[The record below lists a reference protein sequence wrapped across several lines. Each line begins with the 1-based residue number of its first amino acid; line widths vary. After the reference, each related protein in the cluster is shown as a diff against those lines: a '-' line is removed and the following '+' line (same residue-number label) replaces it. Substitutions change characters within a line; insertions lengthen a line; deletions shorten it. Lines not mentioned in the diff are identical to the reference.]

1 MSLRERLEKQAK
13 AQEAGADP
21 SSAAAK
27 VDPYKDLKSA
37 IHERLVAELG
47 AEMLKKDGP
56 EDQAK
61 LRARVEEIANSVI
74 DEKSADLI
82 RSDRLRLVAEVIDE
96 VTGFGPITGLLL
108 DPTVSEIM
116 VNGPN
121 QVYVERKGKLVL
133 SDVTFRDS
141 DHVMHIIERIV
152 SPLGRRIDESSPM
165 VDARLPD
172 GSRVN
177 AIIPPISLKGP
188 CITIRKFS
196 KDPFTVGDLINFGT
210 LTVEMAKFLEAA
222 VKVRLNIVVSGG
234 TGSGKCV
241 TYETPIMVGSGDVVP
256 IGRLVEDKL
265 AARANV
271 FEPDGWVWCRGGEE
285 VISYDFATRRFVRAK
300 IQAYFRHRAPDELF
314 EVTTVSGRTV
324 TVTGEH
330 PFFVMRGGRIEEVR
344 AEELLPGEAIAV
356 PAPEGE
362 AVEGRPADLYEL
374 LEGIDG
380 LRVAGDPGLAVAL
393 ALGMARRRALAG
405 ARRLAAAQGGF
416 ACCDAQ
422 LVDGNAI
429 SVPEFAGLLKGFGM
443 SLGQLGEAHPD
454 RALTFTAGKGARG
467 GKARIPRS
475 TSPEL
480 MRFYGLVLAGGTVDT
495 DGVRFEAKDPALH
508 REFLES
514 GTKLFGVSG
523 YRSSSAARWSRI
535 RSEAVAVFLRD
546 VLGIPFGEGRTGR
559 KIPGWVHS
567 LTRDEVVAFLQGF
580 IGWWRQSCS
589 RGGIMAYSKEFA
601 SSLSFL
607 ALRAGL
613 WAELDHGPD
622 GWCVR
627 FFAECP
633 ACAAGYPG
641 LGWDPVAGV
650 RRVSGHGHRYVYDVT
665 VEGTH
670 NFVAGFGGMLAH
682 NTTTLN
688 VLSSFIPPDER
699 IVTIEDAAELQL
711 RQDHVVPLETRPP
724 NIEGKGA
731 ITMRDLVRNALR
743 MRPDRIVVGEVRGG
757 EALDMLQAMNTGH
770 DGSLTTGHA
779 NSPRDMLSRLE
790 TMVLMAGMELPV
802 RAIRE
807 QIASGIDLIVHQSRL
822 RDGSRKITA
831 ITEVVGMEGDI
842 ITLQDIFVF
851 EQRSVDERG
860 RVIGKFRATGI
871 RPKCADKFEAAGIH
885 LPSDIYAA
893 F

>member
-1 MSLRERLEKQAK
+1 MSLRERLEKQAR

-37 IHERLVAELG
+37 IHERIVAELG

-74 DEKSADLI
+74 DEKAPDLI

-108 DPTVSEIM
+108 DPTVNEIM

-133 SDVTFRDS
+133 SDVTFRDNE
-141 DHVMHIIERIV
+141 HVMHIIERMV

-222 VKVRLNIVVSGG
+222 VKVRLNIIVSGG

-241 TYETPIMVGSGDVVP
+241 TYDTPIMTGNGDIVP
-256 IGRLVEDKL
+256 IGRLVEGKL
-265 AARANV
+265 GERANV
-271 FEPDGWVWCRGGEE
+271 FEPDDWVWCRGGEE
-285 VISYDFATRRFVRAK
+285 IISYDFVRRRFVKARVC
-300 IQAYFRHRAPDELF
+300 AYFRHRAPAELF
-314 EVTTVSGRTV
+314 EVTTASGRTV

-330 PFFVMRGGRIEEVR
+330 PFFVMRGGRVEEVR
-344 AEELLPGEAIAV
+344 ADELLPGEAIAV
-356 PAPEGE
+356 PAPDGD

-374 LEGIDG
+374 LEN
-380 LRVAGDPGLAVAL
+380 AGDLSIAGEPGLAVAL
-393 ALGMARRRALAG
+393 AVGMAGRRALAK
-405 ARRLAAAQGGF
+405 ARQAAAAQGGF
-416 ACCDAQ
+416 ACCSAE
-422 LVDGNAI
+422 LVEGNAI
-429 SVPEFAGLLKGFGM
+429 SVPEFAGLLKGVGI
-443 SLGQLGEAHPD
+443 SLGQLAEVHPN

-467 GKARIPRS
+467 GKARIPRF

-480 MRFYGLVLAGGTVDT
+480 MRFYGLVMAGGTVDPE
-495 DGVRFEAKDPALH
+495 GVQFEAQDPRLH
-508 REFLES
+508 RVFLEAAA
-514 GTKLFGVSG
+514 KLFGVSG
-523 YRSSSAARWSRI
+523 YRSSSAPAQSRI
-535 RSEAVAVFLRD
+535 RSGAVAVFLRD
-546 VLGIPFGEGRTGR
+546 VLGIPFGDDRTGR
-559 KIPGWVHS
+559 RIPGWVHS
-567 LTRDEVVAFLQGF
+567 LTRDEVEAFLRALAA
-580 IGWWRQSCS
+580 WWRQSGS
-589 RGGIMAYSKEFA
+589 DGNMMAYSKEFA
-601 SSLSFL
+601 SSLAYL
-607 ALRAGL
+607 GLRAGL
-613 WAELDHGPD
+613 WAELVQGPD
-622 GWCVR
+622 GWRVR
-627 FFAECP
+627 FSTGCRSHE
-633 ACAAGYPG
+633 AGYPG
-641 LGWDPVAGV
+641 LGWDPVAEI
-650 RRVSGHGHRYVYDVT
+650 RRLRGHGHRYVYDVT

-670 NFVAGFGGMLAH
+670 NFVAGFGGTLIH

-699 IVTIEDAAELQL
+699 IITIEDAAELQL
-711 RQDHVVPLETRPP
+711 RQEHVVPLETRPP

-770 DGSLTTGHA
+770 DGSLTTAHA
-779 NSPRDMLSRLE
+779 NSPRDLLSRLE
-790 TMVLMAGMELPV
+790 TMVLMAGMDLPV

-807 QIASGIDLIVHQSRL
+807 QIASAIDLIVHQSRL
-822 RDGSRKITA
+822 RDGTRKITA

-860 RVIGKFRATGI
+860 RVIGRFRATGI

-885 LPSDIYAA
+885 LPSDIYSA